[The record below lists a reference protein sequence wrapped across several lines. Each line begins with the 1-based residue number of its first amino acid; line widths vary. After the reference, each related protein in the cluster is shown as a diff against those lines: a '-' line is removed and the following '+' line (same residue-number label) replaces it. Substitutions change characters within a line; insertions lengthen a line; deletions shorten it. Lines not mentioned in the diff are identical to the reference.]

1 MQSASFRAKA
11 LARKKG
17 FGRIGFRR
25 KNPLGKLYY
34 SNPYAVPVRSGSYF
48 DKRNIES
55 LYVRGFVSQPWN
67 HEDLHGS
74 SGAIAWGKIKFKGLP
89 KPKTVAI
96 KGYFKPGEGFEAELS
111 AIVERLKRSKAKHP
125 KMCVFPLEIERKRN
139 LYLLM
144 EPFIK
149 TSREGMVV
157 SKFEPYE
164 RVVNQIKLSV
174 PADQKVFRKVLVE
187 AAELAKVGLAVPYSF
202 GVARDFIELGLPPEA
217 LKKIAHK
224 QIDVFNKITLKNGET
239 QIFAQDIDELQIV
252 SSRTKAWKQSVKNIS
267 EVVLENNL
275 SPDARGVVRAIVLEV
290 EKAHGFR

>member
-1 MQSASFRAKA
+1 
-11 LARKKG
+11 
-17 FGRIGFRR
+17 
-25 KNPLGKLYY
+25 
-34 SNPYAVPVRSGSYF
+34 
-48 DKRNIES
+48 
-55 LYVRGFVSQPWN
+55 
-67 HEDLHGS
+67 
-74 SGAIAWGKIKFKGLP
+74 
-89 KPKTVAI
+89 
-96 KGYFKPGEGFEAELS
+96 
-111 AIVERLKRSKAKHP
+111 
-125 KMCVFPLEIERKRN
+125 
-139 LYLLM
+139 M

-174 PADQKVFRKVLVE
+174 PAGQKVFRKVLVE

-217 LKKIAHK
+217 LKRIAHK

-275 SPDARGVVRAIVLEV
+275 SPDARRVVRAIVLEV